1 MTDEWIKKTWY
12 IYTMG
17 FFFFKGF
24 PEAQMVKNLLLI
36 QEIQIQSTGHIH
48 NGILLSS

>member
-1 MTDEWIKKTWY
+1 MDKEDVVH
-12 IYTMG
+12 IYNG
-17 FFFFKGF
+17 IFFFKGF